1 MAATVHDR
9 SGHVKIKRN
18 WWNLHTHSK
27 FSANDALPE
36 VRDIVQTVA
45 DYGQKAIGLTD
56 HGNMGGTVQL
66 YSEAAKRGL
75 KPFPG
80 TELYVVEN
88 RQDKSAKR
96 HHMCVVAYTTKGY
109 ENLVHINTVANEN
122 FYHKPLLDH
131 RDLAALA
138 DDGMLEG
145 IAATSGCYF
154 SMISQAIVTDNEQRA
169 VQLMQAYGSWFDK
182 FYVELQNHN
191 IDHGDGWDDNALAD
205 TLMKLAE
212 QQGLPCVIT
221 QDSHYCHEDDKPVHE
236 TLKRLVSYGTGEDAV
251 FPGDGF
257 HLADAEWFES
267 HHDKQRRLRGL
278 EGLRD
283 LYDSHDLSIRQLDS
297 YSYNIPFTVDD
308 PDAELRR
315 RAYEELEGQSLGAK
329 YRERLN
335 DELEIIHD
343 TGMAGYLLLV
353 ADVAQWCIDNHVFY
367 QARGSASGSILCWLL
382 HITQVDPIK
391 HELRFERFISRDR
404 MKPPDVDLD
413 VEHDR
418 RKELIEWLSLKYS
431 VNQIGTWME
440 YSLKSEDDDENA
452 KGSLLVRYYSK
463 MRQNEQPISKWT
475 DIPAEDRQQLK
486 TLSDMSTISSY
497 GTNAA
502 GLVLTTT
509 RDEFAKL
516 VPLMK
521 VASSK
526 TFVSQYDKDEI
537 EKLGLVKMDVLGLKN
552 LSVVHRCFDY
562 LGRSV
567 FDGLDWIPFSD
578 RQTFAMIS
586 KGETAGVFQLEGKA
600 AKYGCMNMKP
610 TKVGDI
616 IAAMALYRPAT
627 MQSGATD
634 SYVKRKHKQEEIPQ
648 RHDLI
653 MRVTKD
659 THGIMLYQEQVIQ
672 ILRELGMTPD
682 DLTAF
687 LKAVKASNS
696 DIGNAGD
703 VIRGYKDS
711 LSALC
716 EQAGMNESDW
726 KWLWTA
732 IEGFA
737 AYGFNKAHAT
747 AYGTLAYRTAY
758 LACHHPVE
766 YFAALLDVFGGD
778 KKELEY
784 KKACRVRGIRI
795 KRPHLNESSVS
806 YSVDST
812 GRCIRQGIT
821 NLKGIGPKTA
831 QRIVDVRPEGGY
843 TSIEHF
849 ARTVGN
855 RVSGVKP
862 FMESGDTTVGA
873 LSILKEEGLFDDL

>member
-1 MAATVHDR
+1 MATVHDR
-9 SGHVKIKRN
+9 SGRVKIKRN

-27 FSANDALPE
+27 FSVNDALPE
-36 VRDIVQTVA
+36 VKDIVQTVA
-45 DYGQKAIGLTD
+45 GYGQKAIGLTD

-66 YSEAAKRGL
+66 YLEATKRGL

-88 RQDKSAKR
+88 RQDKGAKR

-109 ENLVHINTVANEN
+109 ENLTKLNSLANEN
-122 FYHKPLLDH
+122 FYHKPLIDH
-131 RDLAALA
+131 RDLAQLA
-138 DDGMLEG
+138 DEGLLEG

-154 SMISQAIVTDNEQRA
+154 GMISQAIVTDNESRA
-169 VQLMQAYGSWFDK
+169 VQLMNAYNSWFGK

-191 IDHGDGWDDNALAD
+191 IDHGDGWNDDALAD

-221 QDSHYCHEDDKPVHE
+221 QDSHYCHQEDKPVHE
-236 TLKRLVSYGTGEDAV
+236 TLKRLVSFGTGEDAV

-257 HLADAEWFES
+257 HLADEDWFTS
-267 HHDKQRRLRGL
+267 HHSKQRQTIGL

-283 LYDSHDLSIRQLDS
+283 LYLSHDLSIPQLDN

-308 PDAELRR
+308 PDTELSR
-315 RAYEELEGQSLGAK
+315 RAHEAIQSAGLGPVYQQRMK
-329 YRERLN
+329 

-353 ADVAQWCIDNHVFY
+353 ADVTQWCIDNRVFY

-382 HITQVDPIK
+382 KITQVDPIRN
-391 HELRFERFISRDR
+391 ELRFERFISRDR

-418 RKELIEWLSLKYS
+418 RKELIEWLNEKYS
-431 VNQIGTWME
+431 VNQIGTWAE
-440 YSLKSEDDDENA
+440 YSLRSEDDEDA
-452 KGSLLVRYYSK
+452 KGSLLVKYYAK
-463 MRQNEQPISKWT
+463 MRKAGNPVKKWA
-475 DIPAEDRQQLK
+475 DIPAEDRRQLRV
-486 TLSDMSTISSY
+486 LSDMKTFSAY

-502 GLVLTTT
+502 GMVLTTT

-516 VPLMK
+516 VPTMK

-526 TFVSQYDKDEI
+526 TFVTQYDKDEI
-537 EKLGLVKMDVLGLKN
+537 ERLGLVKMDVLGLKN
-552 LSVVHRCFDY
+552 LSVIHRCFDY

-567 FDGLDWIPFSD
+567 FDGLDWIPTSD
-578 RQTFAMIS
+578 RHTFSMIS

-600 AKYGCMNMKP
+600 AKYGCMGMKP
-610 TKVGDI
+610 TKIGDI

-634 SYVKRKHKQEEIPQ
+634 SYVKRKHKKEQIPQ
-648 RHDLI
+648 RHELI

-682 DLTAF
+682 DLTSF

-696 DIGNAGD
+696 DIGDAGK
-703 VIRGYKDS
+703 VIHGYKDS
-711 LSALC
+711 LHALC
-716 EQAGMNESDW
+716 AEVGMQESDW
-726 KWLWTA
+726 DWLWNA

-747 AYGTLAYRTAY
+747 AYGTLAYRSAY

-766 YFAALLDVFGGD
+766 YFASLLEVFSGND
-778 KKELEY
+778 KEAEY
-784 KKACRVRGIRI
+784 KKACRTKGIRI
-795 KRPHLNESSVS
+795 KRPHLNDSGIS

-831 QRIVDVRPEGGY
+831 QRIVELRPEGGY

-849 ARTVGN
+849 ARTVGS

-862 FMESGDTTVGA
+862 FMEDGDDTVGA
-873 LSILKEEGLFDDL
+873 LGILKEAGLFDDL